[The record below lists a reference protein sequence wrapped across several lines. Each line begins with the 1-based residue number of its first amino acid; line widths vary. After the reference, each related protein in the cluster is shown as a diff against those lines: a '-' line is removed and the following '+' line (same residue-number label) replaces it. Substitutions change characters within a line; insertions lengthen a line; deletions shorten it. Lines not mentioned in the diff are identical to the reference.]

1 MLTKHEKSRMRVA
14 MAASQASANA
24 KWTLLQ
30 QNQVDVAIR
39 KMARMMPE
47 FTADQVWYELGATFP
62 VTKGMTARL
71 LVAQRQGVIK
81 NSGTIT
87 HAERGGVH
95 DHAQRL
101 TVWQSV

>member
-1 MLTKHEKSRMRVA
+1 

-24 KWTLLQ
+24 KWTALQ
-30 QNQVDVAIR
+30 QNQVDTAIR

-47 FTADQVWYELGATFP
+47 FTADQVWYELGASFP

-81 NSGTIT
+81 NSGEIAF
-87 HAERGGVH
+87 AERGGVH

>member
-1 MLTKHEKSRMRVA
+1 MRVA
-14 MAASQASANA
+14 MQASQASATA
-24 KWTLLQ
+24 KWTLQ
-30 QNQVDVAIR
+30 QQDQVDTAIR

-71 LVAQRQGVIK
+71 LVVQRAGVIK
-81 NSGTIT
+81 NSGLTT
-87 HAERGGVH
+87 FAERGGVH

-101 TVWQSV
+101 TVWQSL

>member
-1 MLTKHEKSRMRVA
+1 MRVA
-14 MAASQASANA
+14 MVESQASANA
-24 KWTLLQ
+24 KWTPQ
-30 QNQVDVAIR
+30 QQLQVDQAIR
-39 KMARMMPE
+39 KMARMMPR
-47 FTADQVWYELGATFP
+47 FTADQVWYELGVTFP

-87 HAERGGVH
+87 YAERGGVH

-101 TVWQSV
+101 TVWQSL

>member
-1 MLTKHEKSRMRVA
+1 VLTKHEKSRMRVA

-24 KWTLLQ
+24 KWTALQ

-87 HAERGGVH
+87 YAERGGVH

>member
-1 MLTKHEKSRMRVA
+1 MRVA
-14 MAASQASANA
+14 MQASQASATA
-24 KWTLLQ
+24 KWTLQ
-30 QNQVDVAIR
+30 QQDQVDTAIR

-71 LVAQRQGVIK
+71 LVAQRAGVIK
-81 NSGTIT
+81 NSGLTT
-87 HAERGGVH
+87 FAERGGVH

-101 TVWQSV
+101 TVWQSL

>member
-1 MLTKHEKSRMRVA
+1 

-24 KWTLLQ
+24 KWTALQ
-30 QNQVDVAIR
+30 QNQVDTAIR

-47 FTADQVWYELGATFP
+47 FTADQVWYELGASFP

-71 LVAQRQGVIK
+71 LVAQREGIIR
-81 NSGTIT
+81 NSGEIAF
-87 HAERGGVH
+87 AERGGVH

>member
-1 MLTKHEKSRMRVA
+1 MRVA
-14 MAASQASANA
+14 MQASQASATA
-24 KWTLLQ
+24 KWTLQ
-30 QNQVDVAIR
+30 QQDQVDTAIR

-71 LVAQRQGVIK
+71 LVAERAGVIK
-81 NSGTIT
+81 NSGLTT
-87 HAERGGVH
+87 FAERGGVH

-101 TVWQSV
+101 TVWQSL

>member
-1 MLTKHEKSRMRVA
+1 MQ
-14 MAASQASANA
+14 ASQASATA
-24 KWTLLQ
+24 KWTLQ
-30 QNQVDVAIR
+30 QQDQVDTAIR

-47 FTADQVWYELGATFP
+47 FTADQVWYELGALFP

-71 LVAQRQGVIK
+71 LVAQRQGIIK

-87 HAERGGVH
+87 YAERGGVH

-101 TVWQSV
+101 TVWQSL

>member
-1 MLTKHEKSRMRVA
+1 MRVA
-14 MAASQASANA
+14 MAASQASATA
-24 KWTLLQ
+24 KWTPSQ

-71 LVAQRQGVIK
+71 LVAQRAGVIK
-81 NSGTIT
+81 NSGQIT
-87 HAERGGVH
+87 YAERGGVH

-101 TVWQSV
+101 TVWQSL

>member
-1 MLTKHEKSRMRVA
+1 

-24 KWTLLQ
+24 KWTALQ
-30 QNQVDVAIR
+30 QNQVDTAIR
-39 KMARMMPE
+39 KMARMMPK
-47 FTADQVWYELGATFP
+47 FTADQVWYELGASFP

-71 LVAQRQGVIK
+71 LVAQRKGVIK

-87 HAERGGVH
+87 FAERGGVH

>member
-1 MLTKHEKSRMRVA
+1 MRVA
-14 MAASQASANA
+14 MAASQASATA
-24 KWTLLQ
+24 KWTPSQ
-30 QNQVDVAIR
+30 QNQVDIAIR

-47 FTADQVWYELGATFP
+47 FTADEVWYELGATFP

-81 NSGTIT
+81 NSGQIT
-87 HAERGGVH
+87 YAERGGVH

-101 TVWQSV
+101 TVWQSL

>member
-1 MLTKHEKSRMRVA
+1 MQ
-14 MAASQASANA
+14 ASQASATA
-24 KWTLLQ
+24 KWTLQ
-30 QNQVDVAIR
+30 QQDQVDAAIR

-47 FTADQVWYELGATFP
+47 FTADQVWYELGASFP

-71 LVAQRQGVIK
+71 LVAQRAGVIK
-81 NSGTIT
+81 NSGLTT
-87 HAERGGVH
+87 FAERGGVH

>member
-1 MLTKHEKSRMRVA
+1 MRVA
-14 MAASQASANA
+14 MQASQASATA
-24 KWTLLQ
+24 KWTLQ
-30 QNQVDVAIR
+30 QQDQVDTAIR

-47 FTADQVWYELGATFP
+47 FTADQVWYELGASFP

-71 LVAQRQGVIK
+71 LVAQRAGVIK
-81 NSGTIT
+81 NSGLTT
-87 HAERGGVH
+87 FAERGGVH

>member
-1 MLTKHEKSRMRVA
+1 MRVA
-14 MAASQASANA
+14 MQASQASATA
-24 KWTLLQ
+24 KWTLQ
-30 QNQVDVAIR
+30 QQDQVDTAIR

-87 HAERGGVH
+87 YAERGGVH

-101 TVWQSV
+101 TVWQSL

>member
-1 MLTKHEKSRMRVA
+1 MRVA
-14 MAASQASANA
+14 MAASQASATA
-24 KWTLLQ
+24 KWTPSQ
-30 QNQVDVAIR
+30 QNQVDIARR

-47 FTADQVWYELGATFP
+47 FTADEVWYELGATFP

-81 NSGTIT
+81 NSGQIT
-87 HAERGGVH
+87 YAERGGVH

-101 TVWQSV
+101 TVWQSL

>member
-1 MLTKHEKSRMRVA
+1 MRVA
-14 MAASQASANA
+14 MAASQASSNA
-24 KWTLLQ
+24 KWTALQ
-30 QNQVDVAIR
+30 QNLVDQAIR

-47 FTADQVWYELGATFP
+47 FTADQVWYELGASFP

-71 LVAQRQGVIK
+71 LVAQREGVIK
-81 NSGTIT
+81 NSGEIT
-87 HAERGGVH
+87 YAERGGVH